1 MSPYLLSIVL
11 FVLGL
16 IALAVVGG
24 RTLKRARGTKA
35 LLDAMLAVLRN
46 ERGLL
51 RARYAGLRFAFAQ
64 RRKTA
69 HRG

>member
-11 FVLGL
+11 VVLGL
-16 IALAVVGG
+16 TVLAVVGG
-24 RTLKRARGTKA
+24 RTVKHVRGTKA
-35 LLDAMLAVLRN
+35 LLDAMLAILRN

-51 RARYAGLRFAFAQ
+51 RARYAALRFAFTQ